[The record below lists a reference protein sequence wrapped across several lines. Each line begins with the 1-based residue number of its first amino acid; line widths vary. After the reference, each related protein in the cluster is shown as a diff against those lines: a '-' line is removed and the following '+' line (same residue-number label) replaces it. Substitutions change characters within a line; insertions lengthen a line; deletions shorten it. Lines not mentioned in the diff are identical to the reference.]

1 MQSQT
6 IIGKQF
12 PTIISPLIEGAKK
25 SIRIVVFDW
34 RWYSNDPGCLVQ
46 LFNQA
51 IIRAARRGVKIE
63 AICNN
68 DFLIGVL
75 KENGVAAKKIT
86 TNGIMHSK
94 LMIID
99 DNTVVIGSHNYTQ
112 AAFTINRELSVALSD
127 VENVA
132 DFNLFFEQLW
142 QL

>member
-1 MQSQT
+1 MISQT

-12 PTIISPLIEGAKK
+12 PAKVSPLIEQAQKT
-25 SIRIVVFDW
+25 IRIVVFDW
-34 RWYSNDPGCLVQ
+34 RWYANDPGCLVQ
-46 LFNQA
+46 LFNQC
-51 IIRAARRGVKIE
+51 IIRAARRGVKIQ
-63 AICNN
+63 AIANN
-68 DFLIGVL
+68 DFLISVL
-75 KENGVAAKKIT
+75 KQNGVAAKKIT

-99 DNTVVIGSHNYTQ
+99 DRIVVIGSHNYTQ

-132 DFNLFFEQLW
+132 DFNLFFDSLW